1 MKHHIPDE
9 IRKNCF
15 DCFKSLNEAE
25 RAVVMFGEEEY
36 RKSLDLEN
44 DDAPCWV
51 MNSGETHGFVGWNP
65 ICIPTMDY
73 IVWKL
78 AGFSKRKAE
87 KYLRDV
93 MSRYHEQIDKG
104 EIIG

>member
-51 MNSGETHGFVGWNP
+51 MNSGETHGFVVGILFVFQRWTTSYGN
-65 ICIPTMDY
+65 
-73 IVWKL
+73 
-78 AGFSKRKAE
+78 
-87 KYLRDV
+87 
-93 MSRYHEQIDKG
+93 
-104 EIIG
+104 